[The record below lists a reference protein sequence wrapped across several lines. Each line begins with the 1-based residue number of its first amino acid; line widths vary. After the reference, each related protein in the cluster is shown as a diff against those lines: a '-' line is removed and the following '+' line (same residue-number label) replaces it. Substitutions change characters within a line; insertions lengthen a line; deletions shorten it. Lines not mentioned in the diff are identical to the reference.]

1 MKRANL
7 NLGFSIASL
16 LMYGLL
22 LIATLGQDFSIFVVL
37 SVWAVSESGRYI
49 YFRLRGKTDEE
60 LNPDEYRT
68 DTIALES
75 DSVIFGGEAGY
86 KSISL
91 NEIENV
97 SYTPSD
103 SDYQEL
109 TFIFKDKGGF
119 VYSLNNTVEHVSKTV
134 EIINK
139 SLLLKAEE
147 KTPQ

>member
-1 MKRANL
+1 M
-7 NLGFSIASL
+7 
-16 LMYGLL
+16 
-22 LIATLGQDFSIFVVL
+22 ATLGQEFSTLVVFL
-37 SVWAVSESGRYI
+37 VWAFSESGRYI

-68 DTIALES
+68 DTISLES
-75 DSVIFGGEAGY
+75 NFVNFGGKAGY

-119 VYSLNNTVEHVSKTV
+119 VYSLNNTVEHVSKAV
-134 EIINK
+134 EEINNTL
-139 SLLLKAEE
+139 SLSVKD
-147 KTPQ
+147 TQN